1 MKKVNNNR
9 DCLWHLEKEWRKE
22 TIIVIDGGGSG
33 GYTRASKNEVGEK
46 NSDFRW
52 KQFVGPR
59 FLSSPDLVKQ
69 IWIWLAWQVGLLWEV
84 GMA

>member
-1 MKKVNNNR
+1 
-9 DCLWHLEKEWRKE
+9 
-22 TIIVIDGGGSG
+22 VIDGGGSG
-33 GYTRASKNEVGEK
+33 GYTRAGKNEVGEK

-69 IWIWLAWQVGLLWEV
+69 IWI
-84 GMA
+84 